1 MPILGRLFP
10 LWHQAIGP
18 TQAPISEGL
27 VWCVSV
33 WSALLEFEAPLQ
45 FPVIIQTP
53 PATINLADIHQW
65 LGLLCPN

>member
-10 LWHQAIGP
+10 LWHEAIGP

-33 WSALLEFEAPLQ
+33 WSTLPEFEAPLQ

-53 PATINLADIHQW
+53 PATINLADIH
-65 LGLLCPN
+65 